1 MAYILKPE
9 ERIELDP
16 RDPSTDTLEYKLL
29 KKFDCSTMKLASI
42 EITGS
47 NCEEQLN
54 TWHKFYA
61 KAACYF
67 PNIRIKWVGNKLYL
81 SK

>member
-9 ERIELDP
+9 EKIEPDP
-16 RDPSTDTLEYKLL
+16 RYPLTGTMEHRLL
-29 KKFDCSTMKLASI
+29 KRFDCSSWKLASI
-42 EITGS
+42 EITGDF
-47 NCEEQLN
+47 EEQLN
-54 TWHKFYA
+54 AWHKFYA
-61 KAACYF
+61 QAQLYF